1 MTTTTLASIVLLG
14 GFIVLMLLKV
24 PVSFSLI
31 ISTICSALIFKGQM
45 IAALVASGNMDVI
58 QALVIQ
64 LQDVVTNMVKGV
76 DSFSLLSIPFF
87 ILAGEIM
94 GTGGISERLIA
105 FANLLV
111 GWMPGGLAIVNCVAS
126 MLFGGISGSAVADV
140 SSLGTMLIPM
150 MKKQGYDDDFAVGIT
165 VTSACQGV
173 LIPPS
178 HNMVIYAL
186 AVSGVAS
193 VSIAELFMGGAVP
206 GILLG
211 LALSV
216 ECYILAKKRH
226 YPVSDKV
233 PKGQRLK
240 VVIDGILPLGTIIII
255 IGGVTAGICTAT
267 EAAAIA
273 CVYAF
278 VVAFF
283 IIRDVKISAM
293 GGILK
298 NSLKTLAIV
307 LTLIA
312 AAKAFA
318 GMMAMLRIPA
328 AITNA
333 LISITSNKYL
343 LLLIINV
350 LLLALGCVMDMAPL
364 ILIMTPILAPICITQ
379 LGMDPVHFG
388 AMLIFNLAV
397 GLCTPP
403 VGSALFVGCAIGKTP
418 IERTAKNMLPLYA
431 VMVAMLL
438 LITYIPGISM
448 LLPNLMR

>member
-278 VVAFF
+278 IVAFF
-283 IIRDVKISAM
+283 IIRDVKLSAM

-431 VMVAMLL
+431 VMVVMLL

-448 LLPNLMR
+448 MLPNLMR

>member
-111 GWMPGGLAIVNCVAS
+111 GWLPGGLAIVNCVAS

-216 ECYILAKKRH
+216 ECYILAKKRN

-278 VVAFF
+278 IVAFF
-283 IIRDVKISAM
+283 IIRDVKLSAM

-333 LISITSNKYL
+333 LISITDNRYL

-350 LLLALGCVMDMAPL
+350 LLLGLGCVMDMAPL

-431 VMVAMLL
+431 VMVIMLL
-438 LITYIPGISM
+438 LITYVPAISM
-448 LLPNLMR
+448 FLPNLMR

>member
-45 IAALVASGNMDVI
+45 IAALVASGNMDMI

-278 VVAFF
+278 IVAFF
-283 IIRDVKISAM
+283 IIRDVKLSAM

-431 VMVAMLL
+431 VMVVMLL

-448 LLPNLMR
+448 MLPNLMR

>member
-1 MTTTTLASIVLLG
+1 MDLTMLASVVLLG

-31 ISTICSALIFKGQM
+31 ISTVASALIFKSQV
-45 IAALVASGNMDVI
+45 IAALVASGRYDMISAV
-58 QALVIQ
+58 VIQ

-111 GWMPGGLAIVNCVAS
+111 GWMPGGLAMVNCVAS
-126 MLFGGISGSAVADV
+126 MFFGGISGSAVADV

-150 MKKQGYDDDFAVGIT
+150 MKKQGYDDDFSVGIT

-193 VSIAELFMGGAVP
+193 VSIAQLFMGGMIP

-211 LALSV
+211 VALMV
-216 ECYILAKKRH
+216 MCYFLAKRRN
-226 YPVSDKV
+226 YPVSERV
-233 PKGQRLK
+233 PKGQKMK
-240 VVIDGILPLGTIIII
+240 VVLDGLLPLGTMIIIL
-255 IGGVTAGICTAT
+255 GGVTFGICTAT

-278 VVAFF
+278 IVSFF
-283 IIRDVKISAM
+283 IIRDVKLSAM
-293 GGILK
+293 GKILR

-318 GMMAMLRIPA
+318 GMMAMLRIPT

-333 LISITSNKYL
+333 LIGITSNKFV

-364 ILIMTPILAPICITQ
+364 ILIMTPILAPVCITQ
-379 LGMDPVHFG
+379 LGMHPVHFG
-388 AMLIFNLAV
+388 VMLIFNLAI

-403 VGSALFVGCAIGKTP
+403 VGSALFVGCAIGKTK
-418 IERTAKNMLPLYA
+418 IEKTSVNMLPLYA
-431 VMVAMLL
+431 VMVVMLL
-438 LITYIPGISM
+438 LITYVPAISM
-448 LLPNLMR
+448 TVPLMMN

>member
-318 GMMAMLRIPA
+318 GMMAMLRIPT

>member
-24 PVSFSLI
+24 PVSFSLL
-31 ISTICSALIFKGQM
+31 ISTIASCIIYKSSNIAM
-45 IAALVASGNMDVI
+45 IVAAGKMGMIEATVSQLTGVVAD
-58 QALVIQ
+58 
-64 LQDVVTNMVKGV
+64 MVKGV

-94 GTGGISERLIA
+94 GSGGISRRLIA

-111 GWMPGGLAIVNCVAS
+111 GWLPGGLAIVNCVAS

-150 MKKQGYDDDFAVGIT
+150 MKDQGYDDDFAVGIT

-186 AVSGVAS
+186 AVSGIAS
-193 VSIAELFMGGAVP
+193 VSIAKLFMGGAIP

-216 ECYILAKKRH
+216 ECYVLAKKRN
-226 YPVSDKV
+226 YPVSERV
-233 PKGQRLK
+233 PKGQKMK
-240 VVIDGILPLGTIIII
+240 VIIDGILPLGTMIII

-283 IIRDVKISAM
+283 VIRDVKITAM

-312 AAKAFA
+312 SAKAFA
-318 GMMAMLRIPA
+318 GMMATLKIPQ
-328 AITNA
+328 AITAA
-333 LISITSNKYL
+333 LVGITDNRII

-350 LLLALGCVMDMAPL
+350 LLLVLGCVMDMAPL
-364 ILIMTPILAPICITQ
+364 ILIMTPILGPICITQ

-388 AMLIFNLAV
+388 AMLIFNLAI

-403 VGSALFVGCAIGKTP
+403 VGSALFVGCAIGKTK
-418 IERTAKNMLPLYA
+418 IEKTSVNMLPLYA
-431 VMVAMLL
+431 VMVVMLL
-438 LITYIPGISM
+438 LITFVPQITM
-448 LLPNLMR
+448 FLPNLMG